1 MVETVG
7 AVAKDLIARSDF
19 LTAVGVV
26 LACVAIMLALGG
38 VFAFV
43 SFRRI
48 ARKEARKIAK
58 VVAEEVAEQAA
69 NAYLQHEMP
78 ALLRA
83 HDELAANIADV
94 THEDAIA
101 TGEGRGP

>member
-1 MVETVG
+1 METAG
-7 AVAKDLIARSDF
+7 EVAKDLISRTDF

-26 LACVAIMLALGG
+26 LACVAILLALGG
-38 VFAFV
+38 VFAFI

-58 VVAEEVAEQAA
+58 AVAEKVAEQAA
-69 NAYLQHEMP
+69 NAYLQQEMP

-94 THEDAIA
+94 TDEDAIA
-101 TGEGRGP
+101 TGEGREP